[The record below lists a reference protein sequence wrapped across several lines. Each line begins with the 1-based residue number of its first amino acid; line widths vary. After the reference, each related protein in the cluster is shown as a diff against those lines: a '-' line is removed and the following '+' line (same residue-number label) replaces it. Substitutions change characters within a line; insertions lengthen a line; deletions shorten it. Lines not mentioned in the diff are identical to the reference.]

1 MLEAQDVEIGYESR
15 PVIHHA
21 SFKLHEGEVSGVIGP
36 NGTGK
41 TTLLKAFSAVLR
53 ISAGK
58 VVFGTGAERCDLH
71 CMSRKEVAR
80 LVGVVP
86 QLAEYGGAFKVAD
99 VVLMGRYPHLNGF
112 FSFETQ
118 ADMKIC
124 EASMELVGVGHLR
137 DRYMGELSGGE
148 RQLVAL
154 SRALAQETKILL
166 LDEPTAHLDPKYQM
180 TVLALLRKL
189 TRGRRLTTVV
199 VLHDLNLAA
208 RFCDRLLLLNR
219 GLVHAVGTTSEV
231 LTPEN
236 IADVFEVDADVAESP
251 DGYPHVLV
259 KGVTNR
265 YV

>member
-21 SFKLHEGEVSGVIGP
+21 SFRLHEGEISGVIGP

-41 TTLLKAFSAVLR
+41 TTLLKALSAVLR

-58 VVFGTGAERCDLH
+58 VVCGAGAERRDLH

-99 VVLMGRYPHLNGF
+99 VVLMGRYPHLNGL
-112 FSFETQ
+112 FSFETP

-124 EASMELVGVGHLR
+124 EASMELVGVGHLH

-189 TRGRRLTTVV
+189 TRDRRLTTVV

-219 GLVHAVGTTSEV
+219 GWVHAVGTTSEV

-236 IADVFEVDADVAESP
+236 IADVFEVDADVAESS

>member
-1 MLEAQDVEIGYESR
+1 MLEAQGVEIGYESR
-15 PVIHHA
+15 PVIHNA

-41 TTLLKAFSAVLR
+41 TTLLKALSAVLR
-53 ISAGK
+53 ISVGK
-58 VVFGTGAERCDLH
+58 VVCGAGTERRDLH
-71 CMSRKEVAR
+71 SMTRKEVAR

-86 QLAEYGGAFKVAD
+86 QLAEYGGAFKVFD
-99 VVLMGRYPHLNGF
+99 VVLMGRYPHLDGF
-112 FSFETQ
+112 FSFETPE
-118 ADMKIC
+118 DVRIC

-137 DRYMGELSGGE
+137 ERSMGELSGGE

-180 TVLALLRKL
+180 RVLALLREL
-189 TRGRRLTTVV
+189 TRDRQLTSVV
-199 VLHDLNLAA
+199 VLHDLNLAV

-219 GLVHAVGTTSEV
+219 GSVHAIGTTSEV

-236 IADVFEVDADVAESP
+236 IADVFEVDAEVTESA

-259 KGVTNR
+259 KGVTDQQ
-265 YV
+265 V